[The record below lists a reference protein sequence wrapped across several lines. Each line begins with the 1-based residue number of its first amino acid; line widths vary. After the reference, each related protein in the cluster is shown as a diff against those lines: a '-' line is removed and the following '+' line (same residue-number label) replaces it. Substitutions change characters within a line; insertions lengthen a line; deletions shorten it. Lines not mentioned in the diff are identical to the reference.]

1 MSLHDNWRY
10 LLRKSWSVRWIALAG
25 VLSGLE
31 VIVPLF
37 EQSLPRGVFGIL
49 SFGSTVA
56 AVVARIMVQP
66 KDGL

>member
-1 MSLHDNWRY
+1 MLHYNWRY
-10 LLRKSWSVRWIALAG
+10 LLRKSWAIRWIVLAG

-31 VIVPLF
+31 VILPLF
-37 EQSLPRGVFGIL
+37 EQTLPRGLFGAA
-49 SFGSTVA
+49 SFVSTVA